1 MGQCNTREIDIAR
14 IERALEDVA
23 LLIQHDL
30 VYLPIFERL
39 ERELEA
45 ARTRQDARSRAAK
58 ILDAR
63 SNRLE
68 GARPDV
74 PEPETR

>member
-1 MGQCNTREIDIAR
+1 MGQCNTTEIDIAR

-45 ARTRQDARSRAAK
+45 ARTWQDARSRAAR
-58 ILDAR
+58 ILAAR
-63 SNRLE
+63 SHRSG
-68 GARPDV
+68 GATPDV
-74 PEPETR
+74 PEL

>member
-1 MGQCNTREIDIAR
+1 MGQCNTAEIDVAR

-45 ARTRQDARSRAAK
+45 ARTRQDARSRATR
-58 ILDAR
+58 ILAAR
-63 SNRLE
+63 SRRT
-68 GARPDV
+68 GRATPDD
-74 PEPETR
+74 PEP